1 MPDQEIA
8 PPEDERL
15 LDLAVAIADGTPI
28 NWATGA
34 STDSAAEANSVVMR
48 LQCLERL
55 VRGHEAMRSPSSER
69 SAAARET
76 VLTEAHRKA
85 NGILDQPLR
94 VQWGPLIVLEK
105 IGRGSFG
112 DVYRAWDP
120 RLDREV
126 ALKLIPENASD
137 TASPV
142 VEEGRLLARVRHPN
156 VLTVHG
162 AERIDGRVGIWT
174 EYVRGETLAAE
185 IDRCGPVS
193 AVEAARIGI
202 EICRA
207 LVAVH
212 GAGLLHRDVKAQN
225 ILRDSTGR
233 IVLGDFGTG
242 IEIDEHAGITEPQIA
257 GTPLYLAPEIFEHRP
272 ATVGSDLYS
281 VGVLLY
287 FLVTGNYPVRGRT
300 FSEIRKAH
308 ATGERVPLRAT
319 HVGLPEQFV
328 DVVEALLKPEPEGR
342 FQTATAVEAALAE
355 SMRGDDE
362 SRGSASAGRRRWLPS
377 LTLAAVI
384 VLIASAALGLA
395 LSQRQARAE
404 ARAATAHQPSDAPVV
419 VQQGPP
425 PPLAPTPAETATA
438 PPPVTTRLNAGD
450 WILVASFDNQTR
462 EAVLDGTIE
471 AALKRE
477 LEYSEYVRVAQRDR
491 WEDVLRLLARPL
503 DTPLDPALAREVCL
517 RDGSIRRLVTGRV
530 QKTQS
535 KYAVTFTIVDPA
547 NGAALAT
554 VTEEASSQAQL
565 LPSVRRLALRLR
577 GTLGE
582 TNAALER
589 SRRELEH
596 VPTPALEALS
606 LHTKA
611 LALGSVR
618 DSLTPIQAHERWAG
632 VERLV
637 RDALRKDP
645 NFAHAWIMLAYALAN
660 QGQPQEEY
668 AQYARRAF
676 DLAETATPQ
685 ERYFITGSFHG
696 MNAFSDSNSRNTDN
710 PKELEQALSA
720 YEALFTIQPDHYYL
734 QNNLQHTYQVLGRDH
749 DRALMQ
755 IRLAEARPANVRF
768 NDAAAL
774 SLLSEGNLAAARRY
788 AARAEAA
795 LSPDADVRNA
805 GEWSETQLL
814 RAYMDWLEEKPG
826 EALARSSRLA
836 AALDRGPHELQR
848 TFTPRLIALYLALGR
863 LKAAQELA
871 ERRRVWEG
879 TWPPYLLA
887 YPLRE
892 RGDLNGLREYLT
904 TKWTHDH
911 PSGATALGWRM
922 EFLLPTGLLD
932 EAERDIE
939 RYKGQIPP
947 AALDTS
953 FYPLLTGE
961 LELGRSHPGEAVRLL
976 RLWLANKPLSD
987 NPWPAQKLADA
998 WDGLGET
1005 SKAIEVLEKA
1015 VERQPTLM
1023 PANPMLLHH
1032 MWLGSNAQLARLYR
1046 KNGDEAKARVIEDR
1060 LLKLLA
1066 VADTDHPLLKE
1077 LRARH

>member
-1 MPDQEIA
+1 MPDQEMS
-8 PPEDERL
+8 PPEDEQL

-28 NWATGA
+28 NWATA
-34 STDSAAEANSVVMR
+34 SPTDSAAEASSVVMR

-69 SAAARET
+69 SAVARET
-76 VLTEAHRKA
+76 VLTEARRKA
-85 NGILDQPLR
+85 NDNLDQPFRL
-94 VQWGPLIVLEK
+94 QWGPLIVLEK

-185 IDRCGPVS
+185 IARRGPVS

-207 LVAVH
+207 LAAVH

-300 FSEIRKAH
+300 SAEIREAH
-308 ATGERVPLRAT
+308 ATGERLPLRT
-319 HVGLPEQFV
+319 TRVGLPEQFV
-328 DVVEALLKPEPEGR
+328 EVVEALLKPEPEGR

-362 SRGSASAGRRRWLPS
+362 SHGSGPAGRRRWLPI
-377 LTLAAVI
+377 LTMAALI
-384 VLIASAALGLA
+384 ALIASAVLGLA
-395 LSQRQARAE
+395 FSQRQSRAE
-404 ARAATAHQPSDAPVV
+404 ARAATTHQPTDAPVV
-419 VQQGPP
+419 VQPPPP
-425 PPLAPTPAETATA
+425 PPLTPAETA
-438 PPPVTTRLNAGD
+438 PPPVTTQLNAGD
-450 WILVASFDNQTR
+450 WILVASFDNQTG
-462 EAVLDGTIE
+462 EAILDGTIE

-491 WEDVLRLLARPL
+491 WEDVLRVLGRPL
-503 DTPLDPALAREVCL
+503 DTPLDASLAREVCL
-517 RDGSIRRLVTGRV
+517 RDGLIRALITGRV
-530 QKTQS
+530 EKTQS
-535 KYAVTFTIVDPA
+535 RYVVTFTILNPVSGTP
-547 NGAALAT
+547 LAT
-554 VTEEASSQAQL
+554 FTEDAPGQAQL
-565 LPSVRRLALRLR
+565 LLSVRRQALRLR
-577 GTLGE
+577 GALGE

-589 SRRELEH
+589 SRKELELA
-596 VPTPALEALS
+596 PIPALKALS

-611 LALGSVR
+611 LVQGSVR
-618 DSLTPIQAHERWAG
+618 DSLTTVQSHERWAG
-632 VERLV
+632 VEGLV
-637 RDALRKDP
+637 RDALREDP
-645 NFAHAWIMLAYALAN
+645 SFAHAWIMLAWALRN
-660 QGQPQEEY
+660 QNRPQEDY
-668 AQYARRAF
+668 FPYARRAF
-676 DLAETATPQ
+676 DLSESATPQ
-685 ERYFITGSFHG
+685 ERYFILGSFHDLKV
-696 MNAFSDSNSRNTDN
+696 FSDPNSGNTDN
-710 PKELEQALSA
+710 PRELEQAISA
-720 YEALFTIQPDHYYL
+720 YEALFTLQPDHYYVL
-734 QNNLQHTYQVLGRDH
+734 GNLQRAYIVLHKDH
-749 DRALMQ
+749 ERALMQ
-755 IRLAEARPANVRF
+755 IRLAEARPANVRL

-826 EALARSSRLA
+826 EALARASRLD
-836 AALDRGPHELQR
+836 AALDRAPDGIQR

-911 PSGATALGWRM
+911 PSGATAVGWRM

-939 RYKGQIPP
+939 RYKGQIPA

-961 LELGRSHPGEAVRLL
+961 LELGRGHPGEAARLL
-976 RLWLANKPLSD
+976 RPWLANKPLSD
-987 NPWPAQKLADA
+987 FQWPAQKLADA
-998 WDGLGET
+998 WDAVGET
-1005 SKAIEVLEKA
+1005 PKAIEVLEKA
-1015 VERQPTLM
+1015 VERPPKLM
-1023 PANPMLLHH
+1023 PANPMLIHH
-1032 MWLGSNAQLARLYR
+1032 MWLASHAQLARLYR
-1046 KNGDEAKARVIEDR
+1046 KNGDEAKARVIEER